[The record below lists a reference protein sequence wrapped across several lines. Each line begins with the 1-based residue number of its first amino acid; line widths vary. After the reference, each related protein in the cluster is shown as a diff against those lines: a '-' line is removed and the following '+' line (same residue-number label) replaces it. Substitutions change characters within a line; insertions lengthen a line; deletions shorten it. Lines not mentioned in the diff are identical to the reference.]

1 MNTINKKEIEK
12 FSQIANEWWNPEGK
26 FKPLHKFNPIR
37 IKYIKDNIIKHF
49 KLPLNEKP
57 LKKIEILDIG
67 CGGGLLSEP
76 MCRMGANIVGIDAS
90 EENIRILNSEL
101 KNIRLEFEYLS
112 SSEKLLEFQNLYFD
126 DELEQKSI
134 DEIKIINKSSNK
146 LLIKE
151 LKIADE

>member
-1 MNTINKKEIEK
+1 MKKFLIISLII
-12 FSQIANEWWNPEGK
+12 FLILFTA
-26 FKPLHKFNPIR
+26 
-37 IKYIKDNIIKHF
+37 IIK
-49 KLPLNEKP
+49 NST
-57 LKKIEILDIG
+57 KKIEEAIF
-67 CGGGLLSEP
+67 
-76 MCRMGANIVGIDAS
+76 AF
-90 EENIRILNSEL
+90 EENIRILNNEL

-126 DELEQKSI
+126 DELEQKNI